1 MGTIRDALRTAKP
14 HVSLSNAWR
23 TLLQALRADKRS
35 GGEPAHLSNRASIE
49 RFLDTPLA
57 EGTSLDELKGHLSM
71 LVRAESE
78 VERTRIARLVDHQ
91 VTQLLPKE
99 RDSPVEVR
107 IAGWPPGFSV
117 RDQARFLADTGPLE
131 ALPPLTAAR
140 LIRDIDGVVVAG
152 HRLCAQ
158 AVLNRGEILPSV
170 PRAQR
175 GRSRPQGQKS
185 WLPHTDDVGRWS
197 ASRPEMTAQCIDA
210 MADVSCVIDAF
221 CGCGGDAVTF
231 GRADMRV
238 IAIEL
243 DGARASMATQNVD
256 ELGVSGLV
264 QVEQGDANVRVPQLA
279 TTHAEAGLYLD
290 PPWGGPG
297 GIHDCQSWEQLIP
310 HGVRECASSF
320 RRVVLKAP
328 RSFDVSTLPSDG
340 EPWRVVYHFR
350 EAVRPPDTVVA
361 LLAIRD
367 GSPG

>member
-1 MGTIRDALRTAKP
+1 MNGDTLTDGRDIQLLVDMLLADCNGSGLPDDEDISNGTSEDCN
-14 HVSLSNAWR
+14 HN
-23 TLLQALRADKRS
+23 
-35 GGEPAHLSNRASIE
+35 SIPDE
-49 RFLDTPLA
+49 CDVA

-210 MADVSCVIDAF
+210 MADVSCVIDS
-221 CGCGGDAVTF
+221 T
-231 GRADMRV
+231 V
-238 IAIEL
+238 I
-243 DGARASMATQNVD
+243 
-256 ELGVSGLV
+256 
-264 QVEQGDANVRVPQLA
+264 
-279 TTHAEAGLYLD
+279 
-290 PPWGGPG
+290 
-297 GIHDCQSWEQLIP
+297 
-310 HGVRECASSF
+310 
-320 RRVVLKAP
+320 K
-328 RSFDVSTLPSDG
+328 
-340 EPWRVVYHFR
+340 
-350 EAVRPPDTVVA
+350 
-361 LLAIRD
+361 
-367 GSPG
+367 